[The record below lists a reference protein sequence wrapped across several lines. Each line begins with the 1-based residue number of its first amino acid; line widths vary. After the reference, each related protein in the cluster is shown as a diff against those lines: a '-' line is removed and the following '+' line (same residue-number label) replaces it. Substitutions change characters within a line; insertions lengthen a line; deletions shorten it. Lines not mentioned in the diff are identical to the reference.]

1 MDSGSA
7 DCRQPSGPSEDSVP
21 GRWEQRAGF
30 SVFFDVQPSGPGGL
44 LPRTRLYH
52 EETGDETT
60 FSGWEPTDWVMWML
74 DRLRSAQP
82 ASEQAGEPISLVS
95 MEIIDV
101 RLVGDQA
108 PDPGDDSVA
117 VELQLRVSGM
127 AELHRALAARVVGVL
142 FGPELR

>member
-1 MDSGSA
+1 MANGPADSG
-7 DCRQPSGPSEDSVP
+7 QPSAPSGKPAP

-30 SVFFDVQPSGPGGL
+30 SVFFDVQPGGPGEL
-44 LPRTRLYH
+44 LRRTRLYH

-60 FSGWEPTDWVMWML
+60 FSGWEPTDWVRWML

-82 ASEQAGEPISLVS
+82 PSEPAGEPASLVS
-95 MEIIDV
+95 MEVIDV

-108 PDPGDDSVA
+108 RGPEDDTVA

-127 AELHRALAARVVGVL
+127 AELHRTLAARVVGVL
-142 FGPELR
+142 FGPEPR